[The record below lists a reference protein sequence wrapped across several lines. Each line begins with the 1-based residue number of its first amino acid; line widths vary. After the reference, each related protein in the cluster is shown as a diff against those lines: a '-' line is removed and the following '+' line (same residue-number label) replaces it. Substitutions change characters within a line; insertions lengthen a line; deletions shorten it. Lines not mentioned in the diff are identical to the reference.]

1 MKIAWAWN
9 LRIKISL
16 KLFKC
21 TAYTVRR
28 THYAH
33 KIYRK
38 KYDCLCFIKIV
49 LLLFVLC
56 FGFFFF
62 VNSLITIYFCA
73 ESQPFQV
80 DYLE

>member
-1 MKIAWAWN
+1 MNENCVGLESTHKNLPKIVQVYSVH
-9 LRIKISL
+9 R
-16 KLFKC
+16 
-21 TAYTVRR
+21 TA
-28 THYAH
+28 YAH